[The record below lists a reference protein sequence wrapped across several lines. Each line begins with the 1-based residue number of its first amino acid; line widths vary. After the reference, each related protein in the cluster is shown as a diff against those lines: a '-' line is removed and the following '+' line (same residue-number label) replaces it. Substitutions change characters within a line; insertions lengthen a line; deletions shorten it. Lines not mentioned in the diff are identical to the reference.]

1 MKTKWSLLV
10 TMLALTSSVALSK
23 GSFNSDDLYY
33 DPRQDTK
40 SEETEIVKEMQVE
53 PQKQSIRVY
62 DATGTLRVRETRD
75 VDEYNRRY
83 TNDTYKEEVDTVYEE
98 EVYEEQGTDVAPF
111 EYSERVRRFHNP

>member
-1 MKTKWSLLV
+1 
-10 TMLALTSSVALSK
+10 MLALTSSVALSK

-40 SEETEIVKEMQVE
+40 SEETDIVKEKPVE
-53 PQKQSIRVY
+53 PQKQSVRVY

-83 TNDTYKEEVDTVYEE
+83 TNDMYEEEVDTVYEE

-111 EYSERVRRFHNP
+111 EY